1 MKKIFFL
8 HIVLSLFVYE
18 IVAQQTKIISNSY
31 SNNSL
36 LFPSNNSLIKPT
48 SFQVCSK
55 VNLIGNNLINYN
67 FASAQFS
74 IINEKAKI
82 GINFINTQQN
92 ILAQNAASLNLT
104 YHIKYDKGLF
114 ATSLGL
120 TTENS
125 QLKSLNILDPT
136 DPDIPANIND
146 YTWNSYFNYGFTYQ
160 YQQLILSFS
169 GAKFLNKSNSYLFIN
184 EYNNQNFLAIY
195 KYKLDE
201 KNCLE
206 TMVLLRNINDKIFIN
221 DYNFYWNTAYNLKF
235 GLGYR
240 SNQIIL
246 SSIDIKLNQV
256 IKQIPNDLYL
266 VYTFDYS
273 VAEIN
278 SFISN
283 EIMLRYMINSDRST
297 KKLLKSSPQK
307 SPIFLN

>member
-136 DPDIPANIND
+136 DPDIPPNIND
-146 YTWNSYFNYGFTYQ
+146 YNWQSNFNYGFTYQ

-169 GAKFLNKSNSYLFIN
+169 GAKFLNKSNL
-184 EYNNQNFLAIY
+184 
-195 KYKLDE
+195 
-201 KNCLE
+201 
-206 TMVLLRNINDKIFIN
+206 
-221 DYNFYWNTAYNLKF
+221 
-235 GLGYR
+235 
-240 SNQIIL
+240 
-246 SSIDIKLNQV
+246 
-256 IKQIPNDLYL
+256 
-266 VYTFDYS
+266 
-273 VAEIN
+273 
-278 SFISN
+278 
-283 EIMLRYMINSDRST
+283 
-297 KKLLKSSPQK
+297 
-307 SPIFLN
+307 